1 MAEQTPNTHNEKI
14 VEQYFKLIRELRSG
28 KAAAVEELTALW
40 DPDGVFEFAGAPPVT
55 GTFKG
60 KVAIQTLYSNRVKAT
75 GMPLKLEAK
84 AAHQEAALGTV
95 DTQVHKTRTM
105 DENRVVAGWTTTIG
119 TKEGL
124 GFQVAGSHAFTFR
137 DGKIS
142 SLKVVISPK
151 HEEAA
156 NLKAATLSVNDIGR
170 LALAAWPVVA

>member
-1 MAEQTPNTHNEKI
+1 MADEQGVDHERI
-14 VEQYFKLIRELRSG
+14 VERYFDLVRELRAG
-28 KAAAVEELTALW
+28 KEPAVEELTSLW

-60 KVAIQTLYSNRVKAT
+60 RVAIQTLYSNRVKVA
-75 GMPLKLEAK
+75 GMPLRLEAEIPV
-84 AAHQEAALGTV
+84 QEAALGTV
-95 DTQVHKTRTM
+95 DTQVHRTRVV

-119 TKEGL
+119 TKGGQ

-137 DGKIS
+137 NGKIS

-151 HEEAA
+151 HEEAP
-156 NLKAATLSVNDIGR
+156 NLRAEALTVNDIGR

>member
-1 MAEQTPNTHNEKI
+1 MAEQKANTQHEKI
-14 VEQYFKLIRELRSG
+14 VEQYFKLIRDLRAGRQS
-28 KAAAVEELTALW
+28 AVEELTALW

-60 KVAIQTLYSNRVKAT
+60 KVAIQTLYNNRVKAV
-75 GMPLKLEAK
+75 GMPLRLEAK

-95 DTQVHKTRTM
+95 DTEVHKTRVM

-119 TKEGL
+119 TKDGL

-151 HEEAA
+151 HEEAL
-156 NLKAATLSVNDIGR
+156 NLKAGALTVNDIGR